1 MRRASRASV
10 PVVHPKKGMGWRGAS
25 DRWRA
30 VVQRLWPIRADLG
43 LETSRAR
50 RLELGVQIADARV
63 PILIRMLL
71 VLA

>member
-1 MRRASRASV
+1 
-10 PVVHPKKGMGWRGAS
+10 MGL
-25 DRWRA
+25 
-30 VVQRLWPIRADLG
+30 QRLPQDPCCTRVQGVDAAGVVEDDHACAQGVLVG
-43 LETSRAR
+43 LQARAR

>member
-1 MRRASRASV
+1 MRRASCASV
-10 PVVHPKKGMGWRGAS
+10 AVVHPKKGMGWRGAS
-25 DRWRA
+25 DRWRT
-30 VVQRLWPIRADLG
+30 VVQRLRSIRANFG
-43 LETSRAR
+43 LETSRTR